1 MTDQNPAIIINYG
14 MGNVASVLSMS
25 RFIGGDA
32 RISTSPD
39 EVRDASTLILPGVGA
54 FNAGIRSLRET
65 GMDSA
70 R

>member
-1 MTDQNPAIIINYG
+1 
-14 MGNVASVLSMS
+14 MGNVASVLNIS